1 MLSPSVPITRVTLTE
16 PTSGIIK
23 VIAGRATTFRCVTS
37 GGLPAASIRWYK
49 DTGNPDSTDDTIL
62 TGATSAITTV
72 NGLQVT
78 TSTLVYTPTIQDYRK
93 RVFCVAFNINELLT
107 SNQAVIDVQCK

>member
-1 MLSPSVPITRVTLTE
+1 M
-16 PTSGIIK
+16 
-23 VIAGRATTFRCVTS
+23 IAGRATTFSCVTS
-37 GGLPAASIRWYK
+37 GGLPAASIICYK

-78 TSTLVYTPTIQDYRK
+78 TSTLIYTPAIQDDSM
-93 RVFCVAFNINELLT
+93 RVFCVADVFT
-107 SNQAVIDVQCK
+107 SSQPTLNVQCKLSIT

>member
-1 MLSPSVPITRVTLTE
+1 MSHSVPITSVTLTE
-16 PTSGIIK
+16 PTSGNIQ
-23 VIAGRATTFRCVTS
+23 VIARRNITLRCVTS

-49 DTGNPDSTDDTIL
+49 DTGNPDSTDDTLL

-78 TSTLVYTPTIQDYRK
+78 TSTLIYTPAIQDDSM
-93 RVFCVAFNINELLT
+93 RVFCVADVFT
-107 SNQAVIDVQCK
+107 SSQPTLNVQCKLSIT